1 MNEIMQALIRK
12 NHALQDT
19 VHLILIIVLIAVIL
33 FILYQR

>member
-19 VHLILIIVLIAVIL
+19 VHLILIIAMIALIL
-33 FILYQR
+33 FVLYQR